1 MAGNYGPSGALFVN
15 DRKQKDTHPDYEGTL
30 DLDEEL
36 VRCLLD
42 QLKAGEVPKLDIK
55 GWKKVGKSGKK
66 FLSLSPKPPYKKGE
80 STGGGSRSSGADDPF

>member
-15 DRKQKDTHPDYEGTL
+15 DRKQKDTHPDYEGSL
-30 DLDEEL
+30 DLDEAL

-55 GWKKVGKSGKK
+55 GWKKVGKSGKP

-80 STGGGSRSSGADDPF
+80 STSSSGSSRPSDPF